1 MGMQSSRQ
9 YGARRAVYR
18 VQALRS
24 MCNETVTERLSHVRV
39 RWPFAATS
47 RRLRTIE
54 WAAGNQIGTR
64 RMKREAVAGEEQ
76 FFPRTYK
83 LAQIIALVATPIAVA
98 FIGWSAQRSAADAN
112 MNSQTLA
119 ASIAASAQKSTTESG
134 IQRDLVQ
141 TAVRILSSPRRPD
154 DVAIRDWATK
164 IMAKYSP
171 VPFST
176 KEADQ
181 LSRSV
186 FTMLDDNPL
195 LKPAMEAHPPCPAID
210 VRTLP
215 APQARDVQQLQAVCI
230 RNAKDLF
237 WLKVFIGLARGPSH
251 ANDASPASSAGKS
264 R

>member
-1 MGMQSSRQ
+1 
-9 YGARRAVYR
+9 
-18 VQALRS
+18 
-24 MCNETVTERLSHVRV
+24 
-39 RWPFAATS
+39 
-47 RRLRTIE
+47 
-54 WAAGNQIGTR
+54 
-64 RMKREAVAGEEQ
+64 MKREALADEDR
-76 FFPRTYK
+76 FFPRAYK

-98 FIGWSAQRSAADAN
+98 FIGWSAQRSAADAS

-119 ASIAASAQKSTTESG
+119 ASIAASTQKSTTDSG
-134 IQRDLVQ
+134 IQRDLLQ
-141 TAVRILSSPRRPD
+141 TAVRILSSPRRPE
-154 DVAIRDWATK
+154 DVAIREWATN

-186 FTMLDDNPL
+186 FTMLDYNPL

-215 APQARDVQQLQAVCI
+215 AAQAREVQQLQAVCV
-230 RNAKDLF
+230 RNATDLF
-237 WLKVFIGLARGPSH
+237 WLKVFVGLARGPSH
-251 ANDASPASSAGKS
+251 ASDPSPASSAARS